1 MFTKYWNLTEKP
13 FENTPNPK
21 FMYNSIQHE
30 EAFSRMLYVIR
41 ESKGAG
47 LLTGVFGCGKTMLG
61 RAITKELENDIY
73 KVAYIVNPR
82 MEEIDLLRMLAHYL
96 GADNLPERKSDIII
110 NIEKILVNN
119 FQDGKKT
126 VVVFDEAHTIEQK
139 SVFEEIRLLLNFQ
152 VDDKFL
158 ITVLLFGQPEL
169 KEKVES
175 NKQLLQRIA
184 MRFHLEGLS
193 SEDVKL
199 YIRHRLDTSN
209 GNHILFSEPSMK
221 LIFERSGGI
230 PRRINQICDMCL
242 LTGYFKKKTQIDEAI
257 VREAVESIEG

>member
-1 MFTKYWNLTEKP
+1 MYTNYWKIAEKP
-13 FENTPNPK
+13 FENTPDPR
-21 FMYNSIQHE
+21 FMYNSAQHE

-61 RAITKELENDIY
+61 RAITKELENDVY

-82 MEEIDLLRMLAHYL
+82 LEELDLLRMLAHYL

-110 NIEKILVNN
+110 AIERILINN
-119 FQDGKKT
+119 YQDGKKT
-126 VVVFDEAHTIEQK
+126 IAVFDEAHAIEQK

-152 VDDKFL
+152 ADDKFL
-158 ITVLLFGQPEL
+158 ITILLFGQPEL

-184 MRFHLEGLS
+184 MKYHLEGLTH
-193 SEDVKL
+193 EDVKN
-199 YIRHRLDTSN
+199 YIRHRLDVA
-209 GNHILFSEPSMK
+209 GGQHIDFSETSVKM
-221 LIFERSGGI
+221 IFDRTGGI

-242 LTGYFKKKTQIDEAI
+242 LTGFFKKREKIDDAI
-257 VREAVESIEG
+257 VREAIDSIEG